1 MPVRMDLAVLN
12 GLNASRWQ
20 FKIFDSYD
28 GPRRISVWTLPCE
41 AVAESKNERTT
52 AAESVMV

>member
-1 MPVRMDLAVLN
+1 MDLAVLN